1 LLKTFWRKAIKTPV
15 DRFDFYLP
23 EKNIAQYPSDK
34 RDESRLLIYDRESG
48 EIKDRIFKDIL
59 SEITENDFLV
69 INNTKVL
76 KARLLGRKKTGGRI
90 EILVLNIISPTECEA
105 ITRGNI
111 KKGDEIF
118 LENSSAK
125 ILDADT
131 SGKRHILFSDNIYRI
146 MDTEGHIPL
155 PPYVKR
161 EDEEVDEKRYQTVY
175 SSNPGS
181 IAAPTAGLH
190 FTNEL
195 IQKIKQKGAEVLEIT
210 LNVGIGTFRPI
221 KTEYIEDHQ
230 MHEEYFY
237 IPKNTYERINRLKRE
252 GKNLIAV
259 GTTTLRALESA
270 SQDGQL
276 TKHGELCT
284 NIFITPGYSFKILDK
299 MITNFHLPKSTLFIL
314 MCALCGTDEMKSVY
328 QHAVNKNYRF
338 FSYGDAMFIK

>member
-1 LLKTFWRKAIKTPV
+1 MKTPV
-15 DRFDFYLP
+15 DKFNFHLP

-59 SEITENDFLV
+59 SEITGNDFLV

-76 KARLLGRKKTGGRI
+76 KARLLGRKKTGGKT

-105 ITRGNI
+105 ITKGNI

-118 LENSSAK
+118 LENSSAEV
-125 ILDADT
+125 LDTDI
-131 SGKRHILFSDNIYRI
+131 SGRRRLLFSDNIYRI
-146 MDTEGHIPL
+146 MEHEGHVPL
-155 PPYVKR
+155 PPYIKR
-161 EDEEVDEKRYQTVY
+161 EDEKMDEKRYQTVY
-175 SSNPGS
+175 STNPGS

-195 IQKIKQKGAEVLEIT
+195 MKKIKHKGVEILEIT

-221 KTEYIEDHQ
+221 KSKYVEDHQ
-230 MHEEYFY
+230 MHEEYFH
-237 IPKNTYERINRLKRE
+237 IPENAYERINRLKKE

-270 SQDGQL
+270 SHNGQL
-276 TKHGELCT
+276 IKYGEL
-284 NIFITPGYSFKILDK
+284 
-299 MITNFHLPKSTLFIL
+299 ST
-314 MCALCGTDEMKSVY
+314 
-328 QHAVNKNYRF
+328 
-338 FSYGDAMFIK
+338 